1 VVKSVSRITFVLVLL
16 SLVLSTLACQTVAR
30 LWEPTSTVT
39 PSPTAVSPA
48 QARHQAIFE
57 RVWTLVKE
65 NYVYADYNGV
75 DWDAVYAEFAPR
87 VAAAEDDEAFWKL
100 MAEMIERLGDDHS
113 VFVDPQGVAEEDR
126 QAEGNLD
133 YVGIGIYLDPPH
145 DGRDYAVVLMVF
157 PDSPAEQSGL
167 QPHERILEVAGIPV
181 RDNLDG
187 LLGPVGTTVTATV
200 QKPGEAPRVLTF
212 TRARIQT
219 RLPIPHHV
227 IPTPEGEVAYL
238 LIPTLVDETIGQ
250 RTREL
255 LASLA
260 QEHELRGLI
269 LDLRING
276 GGTYQ
281 VLEELLSTFTAG
293 KMGSFVRRGGTSQV
307 LMIQANPVPGLPPDL
322 PLVIL
327 VGPETV
333 SFAEVLSGSLQAVGR
348 AYLIGLPTAGNV
360 EAIYPYDL
368 EDGSRLWLAE
378 ESFVPVTGERWEGRG
393 VQPDERVEQAWED
406 FSSDEEDL
414 ALQTALRYL
423 QEVMRQTP

>member
-1 VVKSVSRITFVLVLL
+1 MKPVSRITFALVL
-16 SLVLSTLACQTVAR
+16 SLLVSTLACQTVAR
-30 LWEPTSTVT
+30 LWEPTPIVT
-39 PSPTAVSPA
+39 PTSTALSEA

-65 NYVYADYNGV
+65 NYVYPDYNGV
-75 DWDAVYAEFAPR
+75 DWDAIYDEFSPR
-87 VAAAEDDEAFWKL
+87 VAAAEDDQAFWKL
-100 MAEMIERLGDDHS
+100 MAEMIERLGDEHS
-113 VFVDPQGVAEEDR
+113 AFVDPQSAAEEDR
-126 QAEGNLD
+126 QSEGNLD

-145 DGRDYAVVLMVF
+145 DERDYAVVLMVF
-157 PDSPAEQSGL
+157 PGSPAEQSGL
-167 QPHERILEVAGIPV
+167 QAHERILDVAGIPI

-219 RLPIPHHV
+219 QLPIPHRV
-227 IPTPEGEVAYL
+227 IATPKGEVAYL
-238 LIPTLVDETIGQ
+238 LIPTLMDETIGE
-250 RTREL
+250 RTRAIL
-255 LASLA
+255 TTLA
-260 QEHELRGLI
+260 QEHELRGFI

-276 GGTYQ
+276 GGTYR
-281 VLEELLSTFTAG
+281 VLQELLSIFTAG
-293 KMGSFVRRGGTSQV
+293 KVGSFVRRGGTSQV
-307 LMIQANPVPGLPPDL
+307 LMVQANPVPGLSPDL

-348 AYLIGLPTAGNV
+348 AYLIGMPTAGNV
-360 EAIYPYDL
+360 EAIYPYDM

-393 VQPDERVEQAWED
+393 VQPDERVEQVWED
-406 FSSDEEDL
+406 FSSDEDDL
-414 ALQTALRYL
+414 ALQAALRYL
-423 QEVMRQTP
+423 TEVIP